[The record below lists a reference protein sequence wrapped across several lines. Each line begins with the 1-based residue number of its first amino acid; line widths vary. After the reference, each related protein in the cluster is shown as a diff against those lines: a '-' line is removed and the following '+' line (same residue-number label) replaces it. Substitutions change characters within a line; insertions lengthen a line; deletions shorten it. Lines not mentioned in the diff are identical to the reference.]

1 MSDRA
6 DTEKYNKGKLFATS
20 ALIAFGCVTGA
31 ALDYTWDKEQKLRQQ
46 IDRIAQLDVTK
57 VACADSQNPP
67 SLVHTLSPL
76 LFMQDQMTQK
86 TGNDLLKHAQ
96 GQKLTFAFCPL
107 AEGTASF
114 ESMLDE
120 KGKPLSVLKLNTAA
134 SDKEQQAAV
143 LQFLK
148 EYQAKRV
155 TYQYNQVVHADA
167 LLQRQMP
174 GRLAPETDPKGAN
187 LQRFERGYSIPA
199 R

>member
-20 ALIAFGCVTGA
+20 ALIAIGCVTGA
-31 ALDYTWDKEQKLRQQ
+31 ALDYAWDKEQKLGQQ
-46 IDRIAQLDVTK
+46 IDRISQLDVTK

-86 TGNDLLKHAQ
+86 TGNDLLQHAQ
-96 GQKLTFAFCPL
+96 GQKLKFAFCPL

-114 ESMLDE
+114 EKLLDD
-120 KGKPLSVLKLNTAA
+120 KGNAVSVLKLNAA
-134 SDKEQQAAV
+134 SSDKEQQAAA

-167 LLQRQMP
+167 VLQRQMP
-174 GRLAPETDPKGAN
+174 GRLATEIDPKHAN

>member
-20 ALIAFGCVTGA
+20 ALIAVGCITGA
-31 ALDYTWDKEQKLRQQ
+31 AIDYAWDKEQKLGQQ
-46 IDRIAQLDVTK
+46 LDRITQWDVTK

-67 SLVHTLSPL
+67 SLVHTLAPL
-76 LFMQDQMTQK
+76 LFMQDHMTQK
-86 TGNDLLKHAQ
+86 TGRDLLQHAQ
-96 GQKLTFAFCPL
+96 AQKLKFAFCPL

-114 ESMLDE
+114 EKLADDR
-120 KGKPLSVLKLNTAA
+120 GQPLSVLKLNTAA
-134 SDKEQQAAV
+134 SDKEQQAAA

-148 EYQAKRV
+148 EYQAQRV

-167 LLQRQMP
+167 VLQRQMP
-174 GRLAPETDPKGAN
+174 GRLAPDSNPKHAN